1 MTTIWG
7 INNIKEIINENNLS
21 RFNKN
26 VEKNELI
33 MKELS
38 DNFITHSN
46 FLKFMGGFQ
55 D

>member
-1 MTTIWG
+1 
-7 INNIKEIINENNLS
+7 
-21 RFNKN
+21 
-26 VEKNELI
+26 LI